1 VSILREIIA
10 KLVPVMTGA
19 VEYLK
24 ALTDNE
30 VRETADSRKRRHFRV
45 VEIFSGK
52 GMKYLH
58 KKE

>member
-1 VSILREIIA
+1 M
-10 KLVPVMTGA
+10 PVMPGG

-30 VRETADSRKRRHFRV
+30 VRETADSRKRRHFSV